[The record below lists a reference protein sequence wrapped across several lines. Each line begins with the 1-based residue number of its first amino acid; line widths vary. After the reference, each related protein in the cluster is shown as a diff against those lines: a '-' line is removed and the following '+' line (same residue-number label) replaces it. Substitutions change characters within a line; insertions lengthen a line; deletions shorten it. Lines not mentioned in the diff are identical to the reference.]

1 MCSVVC
7 LVGSVD
13 CVAESK
19 LELLGRCRRVEVMN
33 ARVGHAL
40 VLEAAGLSERHE
52 GGRGRGAAPLRG
64 GGATRPVCTAPLP
77 HSLMQKRA
85 QTSGVH
91 FQRLCALYSMLRRAS
106 LCNAEP

>member
-1 MCSVVC
+1 M
-7 LVGSVD
+7 
-13 CVAESK
+13 AESK
-19 LELLGRCRRVEVMN
+19 LELLGRRRRVEVMN
-33 ARVGHAL
+33 ARGWDKVS
-40 VLEAAGLSERHE
+40 VLQPPGSSERHE
-52 GGRGRGAAPLRG
+52 GGGRGGTGG

-91 FQRLCALYSMLRRAS
+91 FHSLCALYSMLRRAS

>member
-1 MCSVVC
+1 MQ
-7 LVGSVD
+7 
-13 CVAESK
+13 
-19 LELLGRCRRVEVMN
+19 
-33 ARVGHAL
+33 
-40 VLEAAGLSERHE
+40 AAGGVWFERE
-52 GGRGRGAAPLRG
+52 ALGAGVGAG
-64 GGATRPVCTAPLP
+64 GGAARPVCTAPLP

>member
-1 MCSVVC
+1 M
-7 LVGSVD
+7 
-13 CVAESK
+13 ESK
-19 LELLGRCRRVEVMN
+19 LELLGRRVEVMN

-40 VLEAAGLSERHE
+40 LLEASGSSERHVCGEE
-52 GGRGRGAAPLRG
+52 GAWGCCSWGE
-64 GGATRPVCTAPLP
+64 GATRPVCTAPLP
-77 HSLMQKRA
+77 RSLMQKRA